1 MRVVVERSD
10 YISGASVTFW
20 EAAIFKSRI
29 LIVED
34 DFDIANMLKITF
46 TGQDYE
52 AEIASRGVE
61 ALEKTRQVLPNLI
74 ILDILLKLA

>member
-1 MRVVVERSD
+1 VVKRSD
-10 YISGASVTFW
+10 CISGAAVTFW
-20 EAAIFKSRI
+20 EAAMFKSRI

-34 DFDIANMLKITF
+34 DFDIANILKITF
-46 TGQDYE
+46 AGQNYE
-52 AEIASRGVE
+52 AEIASRGAE